1 MDHEDLKEIRLDL
14 EDAYGVAEA
23 ARMLSEATERKAQF
37 LAECEAERA
46 EREAKADAELRD
58 KCEAEAWI
66 EAALDAEMFGGY
78 EDYEPSPYFGDYSEM

>member
-23 ARMLSEATERKAQF
+23 ARMLAEAVERKAQY
-37 LAECEAERA
+37 LA
-46 EREAKADAELRD
+46 EREALM
-58 KCEAEAWI
+58 
-66 EAALDAEMFGGY
+66 DAEMFGGY

>member
-23 ARMLSEATERKAQF
+23 ARMLAEAVERKAQY
-37 LAECEAERA
+37 LAEREAERA
-46 EREAKADAELRD
+46 EREALM
-58 KCEAEAWI
+58 
-66 EAALDAEMFGGY
+66 DAEMFGGY